1 MNLKEMEHEIREKLQ
16 LVTGKLMTLGTNER
30 AEEDAGGDKKLAEF
44 IRRDSGIS
52 IWDWP
57 QGVGLYGLHK
67 MQELMPDKKIRAFLE
82 SWYQARIAEGLP
94 LKNVNTTA
102 PMLTLVDFLDDHPE
116 YEPLAREW
124 ADWLVHELPKTEE
137 GGFQH
142 VTSGSGDGQSLIL
155 NEQQMWVDTL
165 FMAVLFLNRMGQK
178 YQRQDWID
186 EGIHQVLMHIK
197 YLCDVETGLFY
208 HGWSFKARNHFGGI
222 FWCRGDGWFTLG
234 ILDYLEMFRDS
245 IRPALKNYILDT
257 YRAQVRALAALQAPD
272 GLWHTV
278 LTDPESYEETS
289 GTAAF
294 AAGMLQGIR
303 TGVLDPVY
311 LTVAERAI
319 EGILANIAP
328 DGTVLNVSAGTPIG
342 MDAEHYKKIMIAP
355 MAYGQSLTIFA
366 LVEALRL
373 IENK

>member
-1 MNLKEMEHEIREKLQ
+1 MSLQSKENEIREKLT
-16 LVTGKLMTLGTNER
+16 LVIDKLMNLGINEN
-30 AEEDAGGDKKLAEF
+30 AEKDAGGDSRLAEF
-44 IRRDSGIS
+44 IRRDSGIT

-67 MQELMPDKKIRAFLE
+67 MQEVEPDEKYRQFLKA
-82 SWYQARIAEGLP
+82 WYRDRIAEGLP

-102 PMLTLVDFLDDHPE
+102 PMLTLVDFLDEDPAWE
-116 YEPLAREW
+116 KLATVW

-178 YQRQDWID
+178 YGREDWIE

-197 YLCDVETGLFY
+197 YLCDTHTGLFY
-208 HGWSFKARNHFGGI
+208 HGWSFKERNNFGGI

-234 ILDYLEMFRDS
+234 ILDYLEMFGGRIS
-245 IRPALKNYILDT
+245 PALQTFILDT
-257 YRAQVRALAALQAPD
+257 FRAQVRALAGLQAPS

-278 LTDPESYEETS
+278 LTDPDSYEETS
-289 GTAAF
+289 GSAAF
-294 AAGMLQGIR
+294 TAGILQGIR
-303 TGVLDPVY
+303 TGVLDPCY
-311 LTVAERAI
+311 LPVAERAV

-342 MDAEHYKKIMIAP
+342 MDADFYKNIMIAP

-366 LVEALRL
+366 LVEALRM
-373 IENK
+373 IRQ